1 MSEDLPPGWTRG
13 PAHAWFTCGA
23 CGGVAFTIDDAPAFD
38 SGRTC
43 TCEVPT
49 REPVRGTVTV
59 RSVTKAPDP
68 IAPLMPQAPTSARNQ
83 RRLARRKR

>member
-49 REPVRGTVTV
+49 PKALGMVTV
-59 RSVTKAPDP
+59 RNVKKA
-68 IAPLMPQAPTSARNQ
+68 
-83 RRLARRKR
+83 RKKR